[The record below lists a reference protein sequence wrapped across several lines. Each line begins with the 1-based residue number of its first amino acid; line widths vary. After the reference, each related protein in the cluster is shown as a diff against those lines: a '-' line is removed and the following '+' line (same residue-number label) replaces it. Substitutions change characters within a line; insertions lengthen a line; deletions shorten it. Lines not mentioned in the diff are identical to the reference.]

1 MSRRARCGDRG
12 PPARILGRYILG
24 VALSSDSPSHP
35 SHPLI
40 RVTLSSESSSHPS
53 HPHPF
58 IRGILSSGRRAGS
71 RILSRSRVI
80 LSSESSSHPG
90 HPWNRGRE
98 AGGSRPVVCAWG
110 GPVTAGRVTGPPL
123 PARRRKRTVV
133 LEASGRDR
141 GSAPRAN
148 DLTPLAPNLVATAL
162 LNASA
167 STRPW
172 VKESAASLVDG
183 RTGGRG
189 RI

>member
-1 MSRRARCGDRG
+1 MGRRGEPAG
-12 PPARILGRYILG
+12 PVRRPGHAGPHPRPIHLGCR
-24 VALSSDSPSHP
+24 
-35 SHPLI
+35 PLI

-53 HPHPF
+53 HP
-58 IRGILSSGRRAGS
+58 
-71 RILSRSRVI
+71 RIRVI
-80 LSSESSSHPG
+80 LSSESSTHPS

-98 AGGSRPVVCAWG
+98 AGGSRPIVCAWG

-172 VKESAASLVDG
+172 AAAASPVDG
-183 RTGGRG
+183 RTEGRG